1 MKINRWVM
9 MEKDGAILLTIKIEK
24 RYMLEFIKNALDLLK
39 GNRYF
44 IIRFELEKDGD
55 KKN

>member
-1 MKINRWVM
+1 M
-9 MEKDGAILLTIKIEK
+9 MEKDGAILLTIKIER

-44 IIRFELEKDGD
+44 TIRFELEKNGD

>member
-1 MKINRWVM
+1 MKINRWIM
-9 MEKDGAILLTIKIEK
+9 MEKDGAILLTIKIER

-44 IIRFELEKDGD
+44 TIRFELEKNGD